1 MGVGNCHCSLASSD
15 ASPRANFIILFVFS
29 TTRIE
34 RRCFIAVLF
43 QFVASLVLEST
54 VFHLG
59 PDGMRMELAPSMH
72 GAILRVTFPP
82 HTPNTEKR
90 ICFKLENDGWESLEK
105 RGDGTAMIAGSSGRV
120 NGHPSGFRH
129 YIRAFSDEAV
139 EKVIAKQC

>member
-1 MGVGNCHCSLASSD
+1 
-15 ASPRANFIILFVFS
+15 
-29 TTRIE
+29 
-34 RRCFIAVLF
+34 
-43 QFVASLVLEST
+43 
-54 VFHLG
+54 
-59 PDGMRMELAPSMH
+59 MRMELAPSMH

-105 RGDGTAMIAGSSGRV
+105 RSDGTAMIAGASGRV

-139 EKVIAKQC
+139 DKVKCGAAKFASTRCLLQAKRCLAVDGFK